1 MAHFENQLT
10 HHKIPEWSSNYIEYD
25 KIKKMIYEVLE
36 YRFATNQKPISEN
49 RLIRKSLKYQDLN
62 NLKSLKTIESL
73 DNIDLSENILST
85 NQHLNPSGQQISLS
99 NSDVNSS
106 NELDYSTMSITNEDL
121 LVVRLHLDKEKS
133 MAENIINVIMDNLNV
148 IEEFTNK
155 KNKEYNIKL
164 QKLNQNYENSVK
176 KNVKDIN
183 ENNIIEND
191 FFDSEERDNEKDK
204 KLRIVRKDSSNLS
217 NDRNDEFG
225 FSISW
230 QRAYSEVYNKTSWLH
245 GFCAINKIAVYK
257 LLSKFRKS
265 YISSCSYKVG
275 SYAKE
280 HLKYLENL
288 ADKVEKHLETLKFI
302 SSVDDIGNLRLEIVK
317 VYSEYFC
324 DSNKDQAISKLEV
337 RLKGGLP
344 GEMKFISFFSGV
356 LLTII
361 LFSILIH
368 FIPSNV

>member
-36 YRFATNQKPISEN
+36 YRFATNQKPISEQK
-49 RLIRKSLKYQDLN
+49 LIRKSLKNQDSN
-62 NLKSLKTIESL
+62 SKILKSLEYM
-73 DNIDLSENILST
+73 DNIDLSENILSS
-85 NQHLNPSGQQISLS
+85 NKNMNPSGQQITLS
-99 NSDVNSS
+99 NSDVNST
-106 NELDYSTMSITNEDL
+106 NELDYSTLSITNEDL
-121 LVVRLHLDKEKS
+121 LVVKLHLDKEKS
-133 MAENIINVIMDNLNV
+133 MAENIINLLMENLNV

-155 KNKEYNIKL
+155 KNKEYNLKL
-164 QKLNQNYENSVK
+164 QKLNQNYENSIK
-176 KNVKDIN
+176 KNLKEIN
-183 ENNIIEND
+183 ENNAIDTDIFDDIVEPMKNQKIIRRE
-191 FFDSEERDNEKDK
+191 
-204 KLRIVRKDSSNLS
+204 SSDIS

-230 QRAYSEVYNKTSWLH
+230 QRAYSEIYNKTSWLH

-257 LLSKFRKS
+257 LLSKLKKS
-265 YISSCSYKVG
+265 YISSCIFKVG

-280 HLKYLENL
+280 HINYLENMT
-288 ADKVEKHLETLKFI
+288 DKFEKHLETLKFI
-302 SSVDDIGNLRLEIVK
+302 SAVDEIGNLRLEIVK
-317 VYSEYFC
+317 VYSNYFC

-344 GEMKFISFFSGV
+344 GEMKFISFFTGV
-356 LLTII
+356 LITII

-368 FIPSNV
+368 FIPSKQ